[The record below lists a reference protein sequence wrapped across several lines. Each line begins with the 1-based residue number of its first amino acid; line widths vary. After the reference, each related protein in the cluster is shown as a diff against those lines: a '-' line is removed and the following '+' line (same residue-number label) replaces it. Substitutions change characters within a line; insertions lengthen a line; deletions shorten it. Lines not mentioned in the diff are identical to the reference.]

1 MGGSSLFGGLRSSAF
16 RPSTFPMFDV
26 TRGSLLLFGISSRA
40 LPVWDQKNEAAQSV
54 AHSDRARRDRH
65 KNPSEL
71 TSSIVPQGTSL
82 HRLAEARLPFCSCDR
97 LFQQAGQAVATAL
110 SLVQRNSVPSLQR
123 RCMMT
128 ARQRA
133 RARWPFAGR
142 AGGPRSWPRPSATTI
157 SAPGSAAPGLL
168 HRVARASWRRRTARR
183 VRCDCSRRTG

>member
-40 LPVWDQKNEAAQSV
+40 LPVWDQKNEVAQSV
-54 AHSDRARRDRH
+54 ARSDRARRDRH

-82 HRLAEARLPFCSCDR
+82 HRLAETRLPFCSCDR

-128 ARQRA
+128 ANRRA
-133 RARWPFAGR
+133 RATMAFC
-142 AGGPRSWPRPSATTI
+142 RP
-157 SAPGSAAPGLL
+157 
-168 HRVARASWRRRTARR
+168 RRRATFTAQAFDHDHFCTR
-183 VRCDCSRRTG
+183 VSST